1 MENTKQMQMNL
12 VVNASK
18 AMTALNEENDALA
31 LILRYIIPITH

>member
-1 MENTKQMQMNL
+1 MKKDMQLNL

-18 AMTALNEENDALA
+18 AMTALNEVNDALA